1 MARTSRLLL
10 TVMAVSTLLLGV
22 VAHAGEAPKPDAT
35 FTTQVEQVVPSGGGF
50 GFTWGNG
57 TLTMAD
63 GRKHRFAL
71 ENLGVRGNIG
81 GIAVLEA
88 LGDVYHLKKAE
99 DFAGHYRRAPADAP
113 AGVDPKAIVMK
124 NQHGVV
130 VAFKV
135 KTETTTDPHLELE
148 PSDTGVTVSMVPSAD
163 R

>member
-10 TVMAVSTLLLGV
+10 TVVVSTLLWGV

-35 FTTQVEQVVPSGGGF
+35 FTTQVEQVVPPGGGF
-50 GFTWGNG
+50 GFTWGKG

-63 GRKHRFAL
+63 GRKHQFSL
-71 ENLGVRGNIG
+71 ENLGVTGNIG
-81 GIAVLEA
+81 GIADLEA
-88 LGDVYHLKKAE
+88 HGDVYNLKKAE
-99 DFAGHYRRAPADAP
+99 DFAGNYRRAPADAP
-113 AGVDPKAIVMK
+113 AGVAPKAIVMK

-135 KTETTTDPHLELE
+135 KTETTTDPHLELT
-148 PSDTGVTVSMVPSAD
+148 PSDTGVTVTMVPSAD